1 MRVELVPDE
10 MSVAARVRTCR
21 YNSAPKRSTVER
33 VHWLVGGGG
42 SEGRG
47 VLVYLVFGFALI
59 SSRGKLRGISD
70 EEVEETR

>member
-33 VHWLVGGGG
+33 VHWLVGGG

-59 SSRGKLRGISD
+59 SSRGKLRDISD
-70 EEVEETR
+70 EEFEEIR